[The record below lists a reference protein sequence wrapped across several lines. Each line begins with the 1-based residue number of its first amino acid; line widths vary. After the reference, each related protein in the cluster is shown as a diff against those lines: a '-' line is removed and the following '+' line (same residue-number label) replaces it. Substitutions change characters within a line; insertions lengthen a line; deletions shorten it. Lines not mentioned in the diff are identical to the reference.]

1 VVGPDQAVTH
11 LGFLQCLL
19 YATSSGGGCWI
30 LVMDEFV
37 TPAVVAVYSRSFGF
51 L

>member
-1 VVGPDQAVTH
+1 LVVVVALAFGSV
-11 LGFLQCLL
+11 LL
-19 YATSSGGGCWI
+19 FAASSGGGCWI